1 MANRITD
8 NKQDRELAREGET
21 TTSSRTIWHQIVVRH
36 SSVWHPPTDV
46 YRTEDRLIVL
56 IEIAGMREHDFQ
68 VVLQNRLLTVSG
80 VRHHLGGLEDVA
92 YHQMEIERGAF
103 RTEIHLP
110 WNVDRSQVNATYQDG
125 LLRIELPRALST
137 AIHVLNIT
145 HNSSD
150 EA

>member
-1 MANRITD
+1 MANRVATD
-8 NKQDRELAREGET
+8 KQDREFAREGEAPV
-21 TTSSRTIWHQIVVRH
+21 SQAIWQQIVVRY

-46 YRTEDRLIVL
+46 YRTDDRLIVL
-56 IEIAGMREHDFQ
+56 IEIAGMRENDFQ

-80 VRHHLGGLEDVA
+80 VRHQLGDLEDVA

-103 RTEIHLP
+103 RTEIQLP
-110 WNVDRSQVNATYQDG
+110 WNVDRTRVSATYQEG

-137 AIHVLNIT
+137 AIHVLSIT
-145 HNSSD
+145 HEPPD

>member
-1 MANRITD
+1 MANRVATD
-8 NKQDRELAREGET
+8 KQDREFAREGEAPV
-21 TTSSRTIWHQIVVRH
+21 SQAIWHQIVVRY

-46 YRTEDRLIVL
+46 YRTDDRLIVL
-56 IEIAGMREHDFQ
+56 IEIAGMRENDFQ

-80 VRHHLGGLEDVA
+80 VRHQLGGLEDVA

-103 RTEIHLP
+103 RTEIQLP
-110 WNVDRSQVNATYQDG
+110 WNVDRTRVSATYQEG

-137 AIHVLNIT
+137 AIHVLSIT
-145 HNSSD
+145 HEPPD